1 MRSLLAWIA
10 PLVALLPI
18 ACAESSSR
26 VELKYASDFR
36 PGSTTVSVFG
46 TFRNG
51 QMDPEFGAL
60 LAPAINTAFGPGRCE
75 VAYGSELSRRDPELY
90 AALGEQAKAE
100 GVSDELLE
108 KVAPMSQGE
117 LLLVVSVH
125 GVAAPRSFGGVEL
138 DPTRMGPQASSRG
151 APRSRVPPAGSL
163 RRIGSAGGLV
173 ITASFYAV
181 RFHRAV
187 ARMSMTY
194 EGPSA
199 EDAATHFATELA
211 KVVPGSTCKGFRW
224 GNER

>member
-125 GVAAPRSFGGVEL
+125 GVAAPSLLRWRRAR
-138 DPTRMGPQASSRG
+138 PGPAWARRP
-151 APRSRVPPAGSL
+151 PRE
-163 RRIGSAGGLV
+163 
-173 ITASFYAV
+173 V
-181 RFHRAV
+181 RRAV
-187 ARMSMTY
+187 ASPRRDRSVA
-194 EGPSA
+194 SA
-199 EDAATHFATELA
+199 RPE
-211 KVVPGSTCKGFRW
+211 VW
-224 GNER
+224 